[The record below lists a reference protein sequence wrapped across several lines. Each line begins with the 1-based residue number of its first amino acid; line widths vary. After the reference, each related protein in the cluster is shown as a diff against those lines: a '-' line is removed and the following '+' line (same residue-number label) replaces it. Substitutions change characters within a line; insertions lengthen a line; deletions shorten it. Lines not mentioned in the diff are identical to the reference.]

1 MEIVRSKNSPG
12 DRNDNVDGHV
22 GYRMVIEPSGQRIQA
37 IFNGETIVDS
47 CRAMIMQET
56 RLPPVFYFPREDV
69 RMDFLSRTDRHSNCP
84 FKGNASYW
92 NIVVGGKSAENAAWS
107 YEDAYDEAVIVEDYV
122 AFYWNEMDSWLID
135 GDEMNEQSV
144 TDQVAKT
151 NPLVN
156 WLVRDAWKAKSTV
169 EQVEALAIALMSA
182 GFPMWSLRLFVRT
195 LNPQLFARFYS
206 WRRDGDEVVENE
218 ATHAGAQSEQY
229 LNSPFALII
238 KGEGGVRRRLEGPDP
253 RLDFPILEDLVKE
266 GATDYVAVPLSFS
279 DGQINV
285 LTLVADTP
293 GGFTTDQL
301 GNLYEILPNLG
312 RLLEA
317 HAQRISSLTLLK
329 TYLGRNAGERVN
341 GGLVKRGDGEELHAV
356 IWFSDLRQ
364 STSMADTMSR
374 EEYLA
379 ALNLYFDCVVGA
391 IIDHDGEVLKFI
403 GDAVLAIFPIENPS
417 DSHPDACARALLA
430 IRTAD
435 EQISEVNLKR
445 GAEGQP
451 LLNFGTALHRGTIT
465 YGNVGTER
473 RLDFTVIGPAVNEAA
488 RIEDLCKT
496 LDEPVL
502 VSAEFASG
510 APDAL
515 ISLGEHSLRG
525 VRGPQEIFG
534 LTPSSQ
540 SLDENI

>member
-1 MEIVRSKNSPG
+1 MEIVQSKRSPG
-12 DRNDNVDGHV
+12 DQSKIANGHV
-22 GYRMVIEPSGQRIQA
+22 GYRMAIEPSNQRIQA
-37 IFNGETIVDS
+37 VFNGETIIDS
-47 CRAMIMQET
+47 RRAMIMQET
-56 RLPPVFYFPREDV
+56 RLAPVYYFPREDV
-69 RMDFLSRTDRHSNCP
+69 RMDLLSPTERRSNCP

-92 NIVVGGKSAENAAWS
+92 SIVVGSKSAQNAVWS
-107 YEDAYDEAVIVEDYV
+107 YEDAYDEAAIVEGYV
-122 AFYWNEMDSWLID
+122 AFYWHEMDYWLVD
-135 GDEMNEQSV
+135 GDEMDQQSA
-144 TDQVAKT
+144 TDHVAKT

-156 WLVRDAWKAKSTV
+156 WLVRDAWKANSTV

-182 GFPMWSLRLFVRT
+182 GFPLSSLRLFVRT

-238 KGEGGVRRRLEGPDP
+238 RGEGGVRRRLEGPDP
-253 RLDFPILEDLVKE
+253 NLDFPVLEDLIKE
-266 GATDYVAVPLSFS
+266 GATDYVAVPLNFS

-285 LTLVADTP
+285 LTLVSDAP
-293 GGFTTDQL
+293 GGFTTEQL

-364 STSMADTMSR
+364 STIMADTMPR

-379 ALNLYFDCVVGA
+379 ALNSYFDCVVGA
-391 IIDHDGEVLKFI
+391 IIDHGGEVLKFI
-403 GDAVLAIFPIENPS
+403 GDAVLAIFPIENPTER
-417 DSHPDACARALLA
+417 HPDACTRALLA
-430 IRTAD
+430 IRAA
-435 EQISEVNLKR
+435 EKQISEVNLDR
-445 GAEGQP
+445 EADSQP

-473 RLDFTVIGPAVNEAA
+473 RLDFTVIGPPVNEAA

-496 LDEPVL
+496 LGEPVL
-502 VSAEFASG
+502 MSSAFASG
-510 APDAL
+510 APDGP

-525 VRGPQEIFG
+525 VKGQQEIFG
-534 LTPSSQ
+534 LPSS
-540 SLDENI
+540 N

>member
-1 MEIVRSKNSPG
+1 METVRSKQLSG
-12 DRNDNVDGHV
+12 DRNNIVSGHV
-22 GYRMVIEPSGQRIQA
+22 GYRMVVEPSGHRVQA
-37 IFNGETIVDS
+37 VFNGETIVDS
-47 CRAMIMQET
+47 SRTMIMQET

-69 RMDFLSRTDRHSNCP
+69 RMDFLSRTDQHSNCP

-92 NIVVGGKSAENAAWS
+92 NIVVGDNSAENAAWS
-107 YEDAYDEAVIVEDYV
+107 YEDVYDEAVIVKDYI
-122 AFYWNEMDSWLID
+122 AFYWNEMDYWLVDDKEVI
-135 GDEMNEQSV
+135 EQSAV
-144 TDQVAKT
+144 DQVAKA

-156 WLVRDAWKAKSTV
+156 WLVRDAWKASSTV
-169 EQVEALAIALMSA
+169 EQVEALASALVSA
-182 GFPMWSLRLFVRT
+182 GIPLWSMRLFVRT

-206 WRRDGDEVVENE
+206 WWRDGDEVVENE

-238 KGEGGVRRRLEGPDP
+238 KGEGGVRRRLEGPEP
-253 RLDFPILEDLVKE
+253 RLDFPILEDLIKE

-285 LTLVADTP
+285 LTLISDAP

-364 STSMADTMSR
+364 STKMADTMPR

-379 ALNLYFDCVVGA
+379 TLNLYFDCVVGA
-391 IIDHDGEVLKFI
+391 IIDHGGEVLKFI

-417 DSHPDACARALLA
+417 EPHPDACARALLA
-430 IRTAD
+430 VGAAD
-435 EQISEVNLKR
+435 QQISEVNLSR

-451 LLNFGTALHRGTIT
+451 LLTFGTALHRGTIT

-502 VSAEFASG
+502 MSSAFASG

-515 ISLGEHSLRG
+515 ISLGEHLLRG
-525 VRGPQEIFG
+525 VKGPQEIFG
-534 LTPSSQ
+534 IKSS
-540 SLDENI
+540 N

>member
-1 MEIVRSKNSPG
+1 MDIVKSGRAPG
-12 DRNDNVDGHV
+12 AQNDGEKAHV
-22 GYRMVIEPSGQRIQA
+22 GYRMVIRPSDQRMRVV
-37 IFNGETIVDS
+37 FNGETIVDS
-47 CRAMIMQET
+47 SRAMIMQET
-56 RLPPVFYFPREDV
+56 RLPPAFYFPQEDV
-69 RMDFLSRTDRHSNCP
+69 RMEFLSRTDLHTNCP

-92 NIVVGGKSAENAAWS
+92 NITVGDKTSENAAWG
-107 YEDAYDEAVIVEDYV
+107 YEDAYDEAVIVKDYI
-122 AFYWNEMDSWLID
+122 AFYWNEMDFWLAD
-135 GDEMNEQSV
+135 GEIIEQPV
-144 TDQVAKT
+144 ADQAAKN

-156 WLVRDAWKAKSTV
+156 WLIRDAWKANSTV
-169 EQVEALAIALMSA
+169 EQVEALANVLVRAE
-182 GFPMWSLRLFVRT
+182 FPLSSLRLFVRT

-206 WRRDGDEVVENE
+206 WQRDEDEVVENE
-218 ATHAGAQSEQY
+218 ATHAGARSEQY

-253 RLDFPILEDLVKE
+253 LLDFPILEDLIKQ
-266 GATDYVAVPLSFS
+266 GATDYVAVPLNFS

-285 LTLVADTP
+285 LTLVSDAR

-312 RLLEA
+312 RLLES
-317 HAQRISSLTLLK
+317 HAQRISSLTLLR

-364 STSMADTMSR
+364 STIMADTMSR

-379 ALNLYFDCVVGA
+379 VLNLYFDCVVGA
-391 IIDHDGEVLKFI
+391 IIDNGGEVLKFI

-417 DSHPDACARALLA
+417 ESHPDACARALLA
-430 IRTAD
+430 VRAAEEHIAG
-435 EQISEVNLKR
+435 VNLKR
-445 GAEGQP
+445 EAEGQI

-496 LDEPVL
+496 LSEPVL
-502 VSAEFASG
+502 MSSAFAKSAPG
-510 APDAL
+510 AL
-515 ISLGEHSLRG
+515 TSLGKHPLRG
-525 VRGPQEIFG
+525 VKDPQEIFSF
-534 LTPSSQ
+534 TSSK
-540 SLDENI
+540 